1 MKKVLTISQEEALRP
16 NTKEQKARIPMVV
29 TYNPDL
35 PPMRRIVNQRWN
47 LYEDE
52 RLKKVFKNRPI
63 IAYRKP
69 KNLKDL
75 FVRLKF
81 VYEQEEE
88 KGGSPCNDQRCSW
101 CSQVKETNTFKSETT
116 GKTFSIL
123 HNCKSSKI
131 VYLVRCK
138 CCHKHVGRTWR
149 QLNIRFNIR
158 RNQARKKQ
166 TQFCDLVRHVVRQGL
181 SFDDVEIHN

>member
-1 MKKVLTISQEEALRP
+1 MSLSIAHILNQIPIPLDQDFKWSE
-16 NTKEQKARIPMVV
+16 KASYQFSEMLQSH
-29 TYNPDL
+29 TYIYTYIYIYVYIYG
-35 PPMRRIVNQRWN
+35 PMRRIVNQRWN
-47 LYEDE
+47 LLYEDE

-75 FVRLKF
+75 LVRSKF

-88 KGGSPCNDQRCSW
+88 KGCSPYNDQRCSW
-101 CSQVKETNTFKSETT
+101 CSQLKETSTFKSETT

-123 HNCKSSKI
+123 HKVNCKSSKI

-138 CCHKHVGRTWR
+138 CCHKQYVGRTWR
-149 QLNIRFNIR
+149 QLR
-158 RNQARKKQ
+158 
-166 TQFCDLVRHVVRQGL
+166 
-181 SFDDVEIHN
+181 S

>member
-29 TYNPDL
+29 TFNPDL

-47 LYEDE
+47 LLHEDE

-75 FVRLKF
+75 LVRSKF

-88 KGGSPCNDQRCSW
+88 KGCSPCNDQRCSW

-123 HNCKSSKI
+123 HKVNCKSSKI

-138 CCHKHVGRTWR
+138 CCHKQYVGRTWR
-149 QLNIRFNIR
+149 QLNIRFNIH
-158 RNQARKKQ
+158 RNQP
-166 TQFCDLVRHVVRQGL
+166 
-181 SFDDVEIHN
+181 S

>member
-1 MKKVLTISQEEALRP
+1 MKKVLAISQEEALRP
-16 NTKEQKARIPMVV
+16 KTREQKAIIPMVV

-35 PPMRRIVNQRWN
+35 PPVRRIVNQGWK
-47 LYEDE
+47 LLHEDE
-52 RLKKVFKNRPI
+52 RLRKVFKNRPI
-63 IAYRKP
+63 IGYRKP

-75 FVRLKF
+75 LVRSKL

-88 KGGSPCNDQRCSW
+88 KGCSPCNYQRCSW

-123 HNCKSSKI
+123 HEVNNCKSSKI

-138 CCHKHVGRTWR
+138 CCHK
-149 QLNIRFNIR
+149 Q
-158 RNQARKKQ
+158 
-166 TQFCDLVRHVVRQGL
+166 
-181 SFDDVEIHN
+181 

>member
-35 PPMRRIVNQRWN
+35 PPMRRIVSQRWN
-47 LYEDE
+47 LLHEDE
-52 RLKKVFKNRPI
+52 RLKNLLKNRPI

-75 FVRLKF
+75 LVRSKF

-88 KGGSPCNDQRCSW
+88 KGCSW

-123 HNCKSSKI
+123 HKVNCKSSKI

-138 CCHKHVGRTWR
+138 CCHK
-149 QLNIRFNIR
+149 
-158 RNQARKKQ
+158 Q
-166 TQFCDLVRHVVRQGL
+166 TV
-181 SFDDVEIHN
+181 SW